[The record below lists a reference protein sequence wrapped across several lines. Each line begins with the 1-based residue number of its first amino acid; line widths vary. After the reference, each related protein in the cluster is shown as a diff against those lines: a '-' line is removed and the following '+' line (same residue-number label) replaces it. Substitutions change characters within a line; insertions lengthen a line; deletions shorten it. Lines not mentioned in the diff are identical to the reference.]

1 VRDVSFA
8 IDPGET
14 LGLVG
19 ESGSGKSTL
28 ALAIVRYLS
37 ANGAIRAGSLC
48 FEGQRLDRMDD
59 RDLEK
64 IRGRQISLIPQDPIA
79 SLNPTIR
86 VGEQISEVLRRHRRL
101 THAEAARQA
110 IEWLRRVRLADAA
123 SVARSYPHQLSGGM
137 QQRVMI
143 AMGLA
148 TEPRL
153 AILDEPTTGL
163 DVTTEA
169 AILRL
174 LSDLLSSGDRASL
187 YISHDLGVVSRVA
200 SRVAVMYAGE
210 LVELAET
217 EALFGAPAHPYTMG
231 LLRSIP
237 RIRVGRRRA
246 PLPSLDGAIPALT
259 EIPSGCVFAPRCSWV
274 AEVCRDRPPLDAGE
288 RVVRCHRWTEIR
300 PEALLHES
308 ALEQTPADT
317 AQPSGSTTP
326 AALRTRGVARRFERD
341 RSLVDRL
348 RGRSPAVIR
357 AVDGVDL
364 DLIQGRTLGLVGE
377 SGSGKTTLARAILGL
392 EPRDNGDIHLKD
404 RLLSVSLQQRSTAD
418 LRSLQAVPQHPDSTL
433 NPYATVRTSLSR
445 PLIRL
450 SGRSR
455 KQSRDEV
462 PRLLEQ
468 VGLPP
473 GAADRVPSQLSGG
486 EKQRVAIARAFA
498 ARPEIVVCDEATSS
512 LDVSVQALILNLL
525 ADLQRAGGSA
535 YLFITHDLS
544 VVSHVADAVAV
555 MYLGVVFES
564 GQTEHVLRP
573 PYHPYTEALLASFP
587 AIGGRT
593 PWGDGLGGEV
603 PSETDVPKGCRFHP
617 RCARVL
623 GPICWTTPPPI
634 RRSDD
639 GHAILCHIPRADLIA
654 LQEPWF
660 AELEDA

>member
-1 VRDVSFA
+1 
-8 IDPGET
+8 
-14 LGLVG
+14 
-19 ESGSGKSTL
+19 
-28 ALAIVRYLS
+28 
-37 ANGAIRAGSLC
+37 
-48 FEGQRLDRMDD
+48 
-59 RDLEK
+59 
-64 IRGRQISLIPQDPIA
+64 
-79 SLNPTIR
+79 
-86 VGEQISEVLRRHRRL
+86 
-101 THAEAARQA
+101 
-110 IEWLRRVRLADAA
+110 
-123 SVARSYPHQLSGGM
+123 M
-137 QQRVMI
+137 QQRVVI

-174 LSDLLSSGDRASL
+174 LSDLLSSGDHASL

-217 EALFGAPAHPYTMG
+217 EALFEAPAHPYTMG

-237 RIRVGRRRA
+237 RIRVGRRRE

-259 EIPSGCVFAPRCSWV
+259 EIPSGCVFAPRCSWAV
-274 AEVCRDRPPLDAGE
+274 EICRDRPALDAGE

-300 PEALLHES
+300 PEAVWQES
-308 ALEQTPADT
+308 TSKQTSADT
-317 AQPSGSTTP
+317 AQPSGSSSP
-326 AALRTRGVARRFERD
+326 AVLRTRGVARRFRRD
-341 RSLVDRL
+341 RSLGDRL

-364 DLIQGRTLGLVGE
+364 ELIQGQTLGLVGE

-392 EPRDNGDIHLKD
+392 EPRDDGDIHLKE
-404 RLLSVSLQQRSTAD
+404 RLLSVSLHQRSTAD
-418 LRSLQAVPQHPDSTL
+418 LRSLQVVPQHPDSAL

-455 KQSRDEV
+455 QQSRDEV

-498 ARPEIVVCDEATSS
+498 ARPDIVVCDEATSS

-525 ADLQRAGGSA
+525 TDLQRAGGSA

-544 VVSHVADAVAV
+544 VVAHIADAIAV
-555 MYLGVVFES
+555 MYLGVVCEI
-564 GQTEHVLRP
+564 GQTERVLRP

-587 AIGGRT
+587 AIGRRT

-603 PSETDVPKGCRFHP
+603 PSGTDVPKGCRFHP

-623 GPICWTTPPPI
+623 GPVCRTTLPPI

-639 GHAILCHIPRADLIA
+639 GHAILCHIPRADLA
-654 LQEPWF
+654 TLQEPWF
-660 AELEDA
+660 AESEDA